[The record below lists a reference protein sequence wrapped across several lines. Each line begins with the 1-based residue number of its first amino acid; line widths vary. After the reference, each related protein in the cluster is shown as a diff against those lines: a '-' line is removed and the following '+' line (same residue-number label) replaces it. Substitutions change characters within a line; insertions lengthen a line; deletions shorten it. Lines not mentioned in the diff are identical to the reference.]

1 MKQCKTCAI
10 SNPSQT
16 ADGVSASYDA
26 ITSMLESL
34 GDLLDRLNIYVNEK
48 ISVSMEKMIIEN
60 LTQVLVILGL
70 GTKAIKEKRTHMFD
84 LISHES

>member
-1 MKQCKTCAI
+1 
-10 SNPSQT
+10 
-16 ADGVSASYDA
+16 
-26 ITSMLESL
+26 MLESL
-34 GDLLDRLNIYVNEK
+34 GDLLDRLNIYMNEK

-70 GTKAIKEKRTHMFD
+70 GAKAIKEKRTRMFD